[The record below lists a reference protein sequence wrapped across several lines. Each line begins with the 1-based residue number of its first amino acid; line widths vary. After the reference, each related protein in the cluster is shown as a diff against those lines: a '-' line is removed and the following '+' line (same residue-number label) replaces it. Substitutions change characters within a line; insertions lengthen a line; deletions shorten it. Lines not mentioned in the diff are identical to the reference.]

1 MRSEDIIPFM
11 ARMDQMGYFA
21 IEVWGGATF
30 DTTHRFLGDDPWERI
45 RTIKGILKKTP
56 TMMLLRGQ
64 NLVGYRNYADDLT
77 YRFVRYAAEAG
88 VDIFRVF
95 DALND
100 MRNWEVAVK
109 ALMDA
114 KKEGL
119 MAHFQAAV
127 CYSLTQRRMGG
138 PIFNLDYYVNFAKK
152 SEDMGADSV
161 VLKDMAGMCSPNDA
175 YAIIKGMKETIKI
188 PVEFHTHYTSGS
200 GSMSYLKAIEAGVDV
215 LDTCLSPFALR
226 TSQPA
231 IEPLIVAVEQTDRE
245 TDMDL
250 AGLIEIGY
258 DLEKVAKKYR
268 DLLDTS
274 KMAQIDT
281 GVLLHQIPGGM
292 YSNLVNQL
300 KELDALDR
308 IHEVMDDLP
317 QTRQELGF
325 PPLVTPTSQIVGI
338 QAVMNVLFGRYNKVT
353 AETQGLAYG
362 LYGKT
367 PAPMD
372 PEVQKHILKGYE
384 RGETPTTGRP
394 GDILAPEWDKAVADT
409 KAIAK
414 NEGDILIYALYPTTG
429 MRFLKWKYNLEPV
442 PAEVK
447 GKTLEQ
453 IALEDEVY
461 LTIKQ
466 KKLFA
471 KVKEYL
477 DTLTQAAPE
486 KGPGTRGFNVF
497 VDGQYY
503 NVEVECT
510 SGAPVITQVARSA
523 GVSPAVGRGSGPG
536 APARGGPGGGHP
548 GGGGRAAQGPHA
560 RDDHQ
565 LRGEGGGYGQ
575 NRRPD
580 LRARGHEDAEQ
591 PPGPGRRHCQGHQLR
606 ARRLRRQ
613 RRHHPGDRQV
623 GNFKERG
630 GLRAEVPLQPS
641 LQTPTP
647 QYPIMSEKDRG
658 TTSPVFFNPATLIP
672 TSTSLRTQRSMK
684 MYHRRPRR

>member
-1 MRSEDIIPFM
+1 MAGKNPIKFTDTTFRDGHQSLLATRMRSEDIIPFM
-11 ARMDQMGYFA
+11 ERMDNMGYFA

-30 DTTHRFLGDDPWERI
+30 DTTHRFLGDDPWDRI

-77 YRFVRYAAEAG
+77 YRFVRYTAEAG

-119 MAHFQAAV
+119 MAHFQAAA
-127 CYSLTQRRMGG
+127 CYSLTQRRLGG
-138 PIFNLDYYVNFAKK
+138 PIFNLDYYIDFAKK
-152 SEDMGADSV
+152 CEDMGADSV

-175 YAIIKGMKETIKI
+175 YAIIKGMKEAIKI

-200 GSMSYLKAIEAGVDV
+200 GSMSYLRAIEAGVDV

-231 IEPLIVAVEQTDRE
+231 IEPLIVAVEGTDRE
-245 TDMDL
+245 TDMNLADL
-250 AGLIEIGY
+250 IQIGY
-258 DLEKVAKKYR
+258 DLEKIAVKYR

-300 KELDALDR
+300 KELNALDR
-308 IHEVMDDLP
+308 IHEVMEELP
-317 QTRQELGF
+317 NTRRELGY

-338 QAVMNVLFGRYNKVT
+338 QAVMNVLFGRYKQVT
-353 AETQGLAYG
+353 AETKGLAFG

-372 PEVQKHILKGYE
+372 PEVQKIILKGYE
-384 RGETPTTGRP
+384 RGEVPTTKRP
-394 GDILAPEWDKAVADT
+394 GDILEPEWDKAVADT
-409 KAIAK
+409 KGIAK
-414 NEGDILIYALYPTTG
+414 NEGDTLIYALYPTTG
-429 MRFLKWKYNLEPV
+429 MRFLKWKYGLEPV
-442 PAEVK
+442 PQEVK
-447 GKTLEQ
+447 GKSLEQ
-453 IALEDEVY
+453 IKIEDEVY
-461 LTIKQ
+461 LTIKK

-477 DTLTQAAPE
+477 DSLEKQAPE
-486 KGPGTRGFNVF
+486 KGPGLRTFNVF
-497 VDGQYY
+497 VDDQYY
-503 NVEVECT
+503 EVEVECT
-510 SGAPVITQVARSA
+510 SGAPMITGIAPMAAPTAVAA
-523 GVSPAVGRGSGPG
+523 PKPAAQHPGPPLPRPSLLHRLRKPS
-536 APARGGPGGGHP
+536 APAKCPS
-548 GGGGRAAQGPHA
+548 
-560 RDDHQ
+560 
-565 LRGEGGGYGQ
+565 
-575 NRRPD
+575 
-580 LRARGHEDAEQ
+580 
-591 PPGPGRRHCQGHQLR
+591 
-606 ARRLRRQ
+606 
-613 RRHHPGDRQV
+613 
-623 GNFKERG
+623 
-630 GLRAEVPLQPS
+630 GLPCRV
-641 LQTPTP
+641 
-647 QYPIMSEKDRG
+647 
-658 TTSPVFFNPATLIP
+658 
-672 TSTSLRTQRSMK
+672 
-684 MYHRRPRR
+684 

>member
-1 MRSEDIIPFM
+1 MAGKNPIKFTDTTFRDGHQSLLATRMRSEDIIPFM
-11 ARMDQMGYFA
+11 ERMDQMGYFA
-21 IEVWGGATF
+21 LEVWGGATF

-138 PIFNLDYYVNFAKK
+138 PIFNLDYYVNFAKR
-152 SEDMGADSV
+152 SAEMGADSFC
-161 VLKDMAGMCSPNDA
+161 LKDMAGMCSPNDA
-175 YAIIKGMKETIKI
+175 YAIIKAVKETIKI
-188 PVEFHTHYTSGS
+188 PVEFHTHYTSGQ

-215 LDTCLSPFALR
+215 VDTCLSPFALR

-231 IEPLIVAVEQTDRE
+231 IEPILVAVEQTDRE
-245 TDMDL
+245 TNMDL
-250 AGLIEIGY
+250 ARLIEIGY
-258 DLEKVAKKYR
+258 DLEKIAIKYR

-308 IHEVMDDLP
+308 IHEVMADLP
-317 QTRQELGF
+317 QTREELGF

-353 AETQGLAYG
+353 AESQGLAYG

-367 PAPMD
+367 PAPLN
-372 PEVQKHILKGYE
+372 PEVQKHVLKGYE

-409 KAIAK
+409 KGIAK
-414 NEGDILIYALYPTTG
+414 HDGDILIYALYPTTG

-442 PAEVK
+442 PEEVK
-447 GKTLEQ
+447 GKSLEQ
-453 IALEDEVY
+453 IKLEDDVY
-461 LTIKQ
+461 LSIKQ

-471 KVKEYL
+471 EVKAYL
-477 DTLTQAAPE
+477 DSLDKPQPE
-486 KGPGTRGFNVF
+486 KGPGLRTFNVF
-497 VDGQYY
+497 VDHQYY
-503 NVEVECT
+503 EVEVECT
-510 SGAPVITQVARSA
+510 SGAPVITGVAPALARGA
-523 GVSPAVGRGSGPG
+523 AVSPVVAAAPAAAPKPAAAPTAETLAAGDVPLKAPMPGMIISYAVKVGDVVKTGDLICVLEAMKMQNSLPAPASGTVKAINFEPG
-536 APARGGPGGGHP
+536 ASVAK
-548 GGGGRAAQGPHA
+548 
-560 RDDHQ
+560 
-565 LRGEGGGYGQ
+565 
-575 NRRPD
+575 
-580 LRARGHEDAEQ
+580 DATILVI
-591 PPGPGRRHCQGHQLR
+591 G
-606 ARRLRRQ
+606 
-613 RRHHPGDRQV
+613 
-623 GNFKERG
+623 K
-630 GLRAEVPLQPS
+630 
-641 LQTPTP
+641 
-647 QYPIMSEKDRG
+647 
-658 TTSPVFFNPATLIP
+658 
-672 TSTSLRTQRSMK
+672 
-684 MYHRRPRR
+684 

>member
-1 MRSEDIIPFM
+1 
-11 ARMDQMGYFA
+11 
-21 IEVWGGATF
+21 
-30 DTTHRFLGDDPWERI
+30 
-45 RTIKGILKKTP
+45 
-56 TMMLLRGQ
+56 
-64 NLVGYRNYADDLT
+64 
-77 YRFVRYAAEAG
+77 
-88 VDIFRVF
+88 
-95 DALND
+95 
-100 MRNWEVAVK
+100 
-109 ALMDA
+109 
-114 KKEGL
+114 
-119 MAHFQAAV
+119 
-127 CYSLTQRRMGG
+127 
-138 PIFNLDYYVNFAKK
+138 
-152 SEDMGADSV
+152 
-161 VLKDMAGMCSPNDA
+161 MCSPNDA
-175 YAIIKGMKETIKI
+175 YAIIKALKETVKI

-231 IEPLIVAVEQTDRE
+231 IEPLLVAVEQTDRE

-250 AGLIEIGY
+250 AALIEIGY

-308 IHEVMDDLP
+308 IHEVMEELP
-317 QTRQELGF
+317 QTRKEMGY

-353 AETQGLAYG
+353 AESQGVAYG

-372 PEVQKHILKGYE
+372 PEVQKKMLKGYE
-384 RGETPTTGRP
+384 RGETPITVRP
-394 GDILAPEWDKAVADT
+394 GEILEPEWDKAVADT
-409 KAIAK
+409 KGIAK

-429 MRFLKWKYNLEPV
+429 MRFLKWKYGVEPI

-477 DTLTQAAPE
+477 DTLSQAAPE

-503 NVEVECT
+503 QVEVECT
-510 SGAPVITQVARSA
+510 SGAPVIT
-523 GVSPAVGRGSGPG
+523 GV
-536 APARGGPGGGHP
+536 APAAAPRPVAAAAAPAPRPAAGPGGGNP
-548 GGGGRAAQGPHA
+548 GRRGRAAEGPHA

-565 LRGEGGGYGQ
+565 LRGQGGGCGQ
-575 NRRPD
+575 
-580 LRARGHEDAEQ
+580 
-591 PPGPGRRHCQGHQLR
+591 
-606 ARRLRRQ
+606 
-613 RRHHPGDRQV
+613 DR
-623 GNFKERG
+623 
-630 GLRAEVPLQPS
+630 
-641 LQTPTP
+641 
-647 QYPIMSEKDRG
+647 
-658 TTSPVFFNPATLIP
+658 
-672 TSTSLRTQRSMK
+672 
-684 MYHRRPRR
+684 

>member
-1 MRSEDIIPFM
+1 MAGKNPIKFMDTTFRDGHQSLLATRMRSEDIIPFM
-11 ARMDQMGYFA
+11 ERMDNMGYWA
-21 IEVWGGATF
+21 LEVWGGATF

-45 RTIKGILKKTP
+45 RTVKGILKKTP
-56 TMMLLRGQ
+56 TSMLLRGQ

-77 YRFVRYAAEAG
+77 YRFVRYTAEAG

-100 MRNWEVAVK
+100 VRNWEVSVK

-127 CYSLTQRRMGG
+127 CYSLTQRRLGG
-138 PIFNLDYYVNFAKK
+138 PIFNLDYYVNFAKRC
-152 SEDMGADSV
+152 EEMGADSV

-188 PVEFHTHYTSGS
+188 PVQFHTHYTSGS

-231 IEPLIVAVEQTDRE
+231 IEPLLVAVEQTDRE

-250 AGLIEIGY
+250 AALIEIGY
-258 DLEKVAKKYR
+258 DLEKVAVKYR

-300 KELDALDR
+300 KDMGALDR
-308 IHEVMDDLP
+308 MHEVMADLP
-317 QTRQELGF
+317 QTRKDLGY

-338 QAVMNVLFGRYNKVT
+338 QAVMNVLFGRYKKVSG
-353 AETQGLAYG
+353 ETQGVAYG

-372 PEVQKHILKGYE
+372 PEVQKIILKGYE
-384 RGETPTTGRP
+384 RGETPITVRP
-394 GDILAPEWDKAVADT
+394 GEILEPEWDKAVEAT
-409 KAIAK
+409 KGIAK

-429 MRFLKWKYNLEPV
+429 MRFLKWKYGLEPI
-442 PAEVK
+442 PEEVK
-447 GKTLEQ
+447 GKSLEQ
-453 IALEDEVY
+453 IKLEDDVY
-461 LTIKQ
+461 LTVKQ
-466 KKLFA
+466 KNLFQ

-477 DTLTQAAPE
+477 DSLEKPLPA
-486 KGPGTRGFNVF
+486 KGPGLRTFNVF
-497 VDGQYY
+497 VEGQYY
-503 NVEVECT
+503 AVEVECT
-510 SGAPVITQVARSA
+510 SGAPMITGIAPMAQPMAAAPR
-523 GVSPAVGRGSGPG
+523 PAAA
-536 APARGGPGGGHP
+536 APA
-548 GGGGRAAQGPHA
+548 AAPVAAAPVEALAAG
-560 RDDHQ
+560 
-565 LRGEGGGYGQ
+565 
-575 NRRPD
+575 
-580 LRARGHEDAEQ
+580 
-591 PPGPGRRHCQGHQLR
+591 
-606 ARRLRRQ
+606 
-613 RRHHPGDRQV
+613 
-623 GNFKERG
+623 
-630 GLRAEVPLQPS
+630 EVPLRAPMPGMIISYAVQVGDMVKTGD
-641 LQTPTP
+641 LVCVL
-647 QYPIMSEKDRG
+647 E
-658 TTSPVFFNPATLIP
+658 A
-672 TSTSLRTQRSMK
+672 MK
-684 MYHRRPRR
+684 MQNSLPAPASGTVKAINFEPGASVAKDAVIMVIGK

>member
-1 MRSEDIIPFM
+1 MRTEDIIPFM
-11 ARMDQMGYFA
+11 ERMDQMGYWA

-30 DTTHRFLGDDPWERI
+30 DTTHRFLGDDPWDRI

-77 YRFVRYAAEAG
+77 YRFVRYTAEAG

-100 MRNWEVAVK
+100 QRNWEVSVK

-114 KKEGL
+114 KKQGL

-138 PIFNLDYYVNFAKK
+138 PIFNLDYYVDFAKR
-152 SEDMGADSV
+152 SEDMGADSF
-161 VLKDMAGMCSPNDA
+161 VLKDMAGMVSPNDA
-175 YAIIKGMKETIKI
+175 YEIIKALKETIKI
-188 PVEFHTHYTSGS
+188 PVEFHTHYTSGQ

-231 IEPLIVAVEQTDRE
+231 IEPLIVSVEQTERE

-250 AGLIEIGY
+250 ATLIEIGQ
-258 DLEKVAKKYR
+258 DLEKIAVKYR

-292 YSNLVNQL
+292 YSNLVSQL
-300 KELDALDR
+300 KEANALDR
-308 IHEVMDDLP
+308 ILEVMADLP
-317 QTRQELGF
+317 QTRKELGY

-338 QAVMNVLFGRYNKVT
+338 QAVMNVLFGRYKMIP
-353 AETQGLAYG
+353 AEVKGVAYG

-367 PAPMD
+367 PAPLD
-372 PEVQKHILKGYE
+372 PKVQKIILKGYE
-384 RGETPTTGRP
+384 RGEKPTTKRP
-394 GDILAPEWDKAVADT
+394 GEILEPEWEKAVAET
-409 KAIAK
+409 KGLAK
-414 NEGDILIYALYPTTG
+414 NEGDVLIYALYPTTG
-429 MRFLKWKYNLEPV
+429 QRFLKWKYGLEEV

-447 GKTLEQ
+447 AKTLEQ
-453 IALEDEVY
+453 VKLEDDVY
-461 LTIKQ
+461 LTIKA

-477 DTLTQAAPE
+477 ESLDKAAPE
-486 KGPGTRGFNVF
+486 KGAGLRTFNVF

-503 NVEVECT
+503 EVEVECT
-510 SGAPVITQVARSA
+510 SGQPVITGITPGMMAAPGGA
-523 GVSPAVGRGSGPG
+523 GVSPAVAAPRPAAAAPAAAPKPAAAAPAAEAALASGDVPLRAPMPGMIISYSVKVGDKVATGDLVCVLEAMKMQNSLPAPASGTVKAVNFEPG
-536 APARGGPGGGHP
+536 ASVAK
-548 GGGGRAAQGPHA
+548 
-560 RDDHQ
+560 
-565 LRGEGGGYGQ
+565 
-575 NRRPD
+575 
-580 LRARGHEDAEQ
+580 DAIILVI
-591 PPGPGRRHCQGHQLR
+591 G
-606 ARRLRRQ
+606 
-613 RRHHPGDRQV
+613 
-623 GNFKERG
+623 K
-630 GLRAEVPLQPS
+630 
-641 LQTPTP
+641 
-647 QYPIMSEKDRG
+647 
-658 TTSPVFFNPATLIP
+658 
-672 TSTSLRTQRSMK
+672 
-684 MYHRRPRR
+684 